1 MVKMY
6 LGYMSSVL
14 TSIICEGLALQ
25 IKLQKDLVACLS
37 SFLLVVM
44 SLDDGFL
51 WHVCQWCKNSA
62 ASLPQKLCEALVTTP
77 PCSAILVQQTIV
89 ILTGRNDV
97 VVCK

>member
-14 TSIICEGLALQ
+14 TSVIFEGLALQ

-44 SLDDGFL
+44 SRDDGLFVACMSMVQEL
-51 WHVCQWCKNSA
+51 SSILA
-62 ASLPQKLCEALVTTP
+62 AEAL
-77 PCSAILVQQTIV
+77 
-89 ILTGRNDV
+89 
-97 VVCK
+97 